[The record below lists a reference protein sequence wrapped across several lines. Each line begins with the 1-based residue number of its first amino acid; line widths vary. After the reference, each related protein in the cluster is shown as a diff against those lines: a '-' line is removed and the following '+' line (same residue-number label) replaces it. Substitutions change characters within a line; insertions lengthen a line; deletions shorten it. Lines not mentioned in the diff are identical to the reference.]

1 MDEHIYICTIITYT
15 IIPHIYIYIYTSYTC
30 HVVDIYIYV
39 LLYEYFYLGVATNRR
54 HGFTRAEAED
64 LKAPERYVRD
74 GDVIGPQPVF
84 QVVA

>member
-1 MDEHIYICTIITYT
+1 MFYYMN
-15 IIPHIYIYIYTSYTC
+15 TST
-30 HVVDIYIYV
+30 V
-39 LLYEYFYLGVATNRR
+39 LVGVATNRR

>member
-1 MDEHIYICTIITYT
+1 MFDYMNASTWVWPY
-15 IIPHIYIYIYTSYTC
+15 
-30 HVVDIYIYV
+30 D
-39 LLYEYFYLGVATNRR
+39 GR

-74 GDVIGPQPVF
+74 GDATGSQAVF